1 VANCSKTLS
10 RAENYCVNR
19 RKFLAVVKTREH
31 SQKCLCG
38 QDFHMYTDN
47 TVLTWLLISK
57 NLERQTTHWV
67 QRLLEYF
74 TSEYHQR
81 RKNTNAD
88 ALFRKP

>member
-1 VANCSKTLS
+1 
-10 RAENYCVNR
+10 
-19 RKFLAVVKTREH
+19 
-31 SQKCLCG
+31 
-38 QDFHMYTDN
+38 MYTDN